1 MVRRKQALDGL
12 GQDIRDHIERETQDN
27 IDGGMSPEEARRQA
41 MIRFGN
47 VALTL
52 EDTQAVWGWPSLE
65 QIREDLRYVLRTLRR
80 KPAFALVVVLT
91 LGFGIG
97 LNTATFSIVNAALIR
112 PLGFADPERLVALH
126 ERFGVQDVPFSP
138 PDFLDVVR
146 DQQSFDN
153 VAAYAN
159 VPFELSGRSEPI
171 PIDAAKVST
180 GLFSLLG
187 VGPLLGRDFRPE
199 EDRPGTDVAVLSWGL
214 RVPPPRSPVEQQ
226 AGEYLGADGV
236 HRRRATR
243 TWQPVQSRR
252 DCQAEARRVN
262 RRSPSGARCP
272 GTTDQCQLPSRA
284 AARGLCDRPVRY
296 AASGRDRRP
305 DGTAFVAAPGG
316 CGPRAPRDVRQRRD
330 ARAQQ
335 GRVAHA

>member
-1 MVRRKQALDGL
+1 MVRRKHALDGL
-12 GQDIRDHIERETQDN
+12 GQDIRDHIEREPQDN
-27 IDGGMSPEEARRQA
+27 IDRGMAPEEARRQA

-65 QIREDLRYVLRTLRR
+65 QIRDDLRYVLRTLRT

-180 GLFSLLG
+180 GLFSLLE

-199 EDRPGTDVAVLSWGL
+199 EDRPGTDVAVL
-214 RVPPPRSPVEQQ
+214 
-226 AGEYLGADGV
+226 
-236 HRRRATR
+236 
-243 TWQPVQSRR
+243 
-252 DCQAEARRVN
+252 
-262 RRSPSGARCP
+262 
-272 GTTDQCQLPSRA
+272 
-284 AARGLCDRPVRY
+284 
-296 AASGRDRRP
+296 RDRKS
-305 DGTAFVAAPGG
+305 V
-316 CGPRAPRDVRQRRD
+316 V
-330 ARAQQ
+330 
-335 GRVAHA
+335 